1 MGDNFQNGHKRG
13 GSYINGG
20 GVIYKRGLDFSLDQ
34 LEIIVNLT
42 YSVKFQF
49 IFVIKE

>member
-1 MGDNFQNGHKRG
+1 MVINVG